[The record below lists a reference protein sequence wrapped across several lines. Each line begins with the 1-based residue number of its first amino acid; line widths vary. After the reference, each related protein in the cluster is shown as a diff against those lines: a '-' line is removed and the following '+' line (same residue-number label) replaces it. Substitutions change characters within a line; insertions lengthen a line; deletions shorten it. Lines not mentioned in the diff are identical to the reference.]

1 MTIRLIGEEMKKIP
15 SSFKKFVTNK
25 PSLSSTT
32 SIMDRQLLRQK
43 FVK

>member
-1 MTIRLIGEEMKKIP
+1 MTK
-15 SSFKKFVTNK
+15 FKDTTIMYNK
-25 PSLSSTT
+25 TLKQSLSTT